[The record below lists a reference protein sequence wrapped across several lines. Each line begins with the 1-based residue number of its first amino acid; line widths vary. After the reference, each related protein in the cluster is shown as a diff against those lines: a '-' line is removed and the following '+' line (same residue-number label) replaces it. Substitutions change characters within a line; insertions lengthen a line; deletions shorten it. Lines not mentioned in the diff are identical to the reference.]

1 MSRLTNV
8 LPNLSGIDPKRNE
21 QAQASTIPGGLIRPV
36 GLPSRNSGPQGSDR
50 RRSVSKDVLEF
61 LIDQPDRDRPLVD
74 VPAWPTPEEWNAFEP
89 IHLKWEELMCG
100 FPTELRG
107 TCKTV
112 IRELCNTS
120 RQDGGW
126 NMPQSVIDTM
136 TVTYRGLDG
145 TDEQNAKAAIRAGL
159 DVTLRDPDY
168 LISPVKEGRT
178 VQTLGLKT
186 ADGSPRNFNPAG
198 LPAEFHINKSRFVK
212 TKVKI
217 SEDDKYWPKIDR
229 IDMKIDV
236 VGYSRQTRWESG
248 KDTEKWITDAKGEPL
263 RRMGANPN
271 DPSEGRWIK
280 NPNYGKGTTVNPAL
294 EWGVVHFYG
303 TRRFT
308 TNFEEVMDGIQGKH
322 GLRRALQPKVRTMVF
337 HFSIPM
343 QALLFSELHFDAN
356 QEDIF
361 PSDLVWPPGMCPRHE
376 TEAEKKAR
384 EKLANEQ
391 AEDRAEVR
399 DMCKLLNDQGKV

>member
-1 MSRLTNV
+1 MSRLDNV
-8 LPNLSGIDPKRNE
+8 LPNLSGMREGEAE

-36 GLPSRNSGPQGSDR
+36 GLPSGRMLPQGSGR
-50 RRSVSKDVLEF
+50 RRSVVKDVEEF
-61 LIDQPDRDRPLVD
+61 LTDVPDRDKPLVEM
-74 VPAWPTPEEWNAFEP
+74 PAWPTPEEWNAFEP
-89 IHLKWEELMCG
+89 LHLAWEQLMCG

-112 IRELCNTS
+112 IRELCNTA
-120 RQDGGW
+120 QKDGGW
-126 NMPQSVIDTM
+126 NIPPKIVDTM
-136 TVTYRGLDG
+136 SSTYRGLKG
-145 TDEQNAKAAIRAGL
+145 TDDQNARAAIRAAL
-159 DVTLRDPDY
+159 EMTLRDPDY

-178 VQTLGLKT
+178 VQTLGLKK
-186 ADGSPRNFNPAG
+186 ADGSPRNFNPAT
-198 LPAEFHINKSRFVK
+198 LPAEFHINRSRFVK
-212 TKVKI
+212 TKIKI
-217 SEDDKYWPKIDR
+217 SDDDKYWPKIDR

-248 KDTEKWITDAKGEPL
+248 KDTEKWIKDANGEPL

-280 NPNYGKGTTVNPAL
+280 NPNYGKGTTVDPSL

-308 TNFEEVMDGIQGKH
+308 TNFEEVMDAIQGKH

-356 QEDIF
+356 QEDIL
-361 PSDLVWPPGMCPRHE
+361 PSDLVWPPGMCPRSE
-376 TEAEKKAR
+376 SEAEKKAKR
-384 EKLANEQ
+384 ELAEKNANAIQ
-391 AEDRAEVR
+391 A
-399 DMCKLLNDQGKV
+399 CKKVLDKGGV

>member
-61 LIDQPDRDRPLVD
+61 LIDEPDRDRPRVD
-74 VPAWPTPEEWNAFEP
+74 VPAWPTPEEWNAFQP
-89 IHLKWEELMCG
+89 IHLNWDDLMCG

-112 IRELCNTS
+112 IRELCNTA

-126 NMPQSVIDTM
+126 NMPQTVIDTM
-136 TVTYRGLDG
+136 TATYRGLDG
-145 TDEQNAKAAIRAGL
+145 TDAQNAKAAILAGL
-159 DVTLRDPDY
+159 EVALKDPDD
-168 LISPVKEGRT
+168 LISPIQEGRT
-178 VQTLGLKT
+178 LQGLGLQN

-212 TKVKI
+212 TKVRI

-236 VGYSRQTRWESG
+236 VGYSRQTRWQPGE
-248 KDTEKWITDAKGEPL
+248 DTKKKWIA
-263 RRMGANPN
+263 
-271 DPSEGRWIK
+271 
-280 NPNYGKGTTVNPAL
+280 
-294 EWGVVHFYG
+294 
-303 TRRFT
+303 
-308 TNFEEVMDGIQGKH
+308 
-322 GLRRALQPKVRTMVF
+322 
-337 HFSIPM
+337 
-343 QALLFSELHFDAN
+343 
-356 QEDIF
+356 
-361 PSDLVWPPGMCPRHE
+361 
-376 TEAEKKAR
+376 
-384 EKLANEQ
+384 
-391 AEDRAEVR
+391 
-399 DMCKLLNDQGKV
+399 